1 MRRTWQRGR
10 PPWWPENEPW
20 PPRHRAHEWRAGR
33 VRFFRLFA
41 LTFVAVLSAG
51 IVGTVSLVWAAAAR
65 LGIVAPGATPGSAL
79 FVVGG
84 GLAGAAMTALVL
96 LGTMRRIG
104 RPLGAVMD
112 AAGRVA
118 DGDYGVRVAEQG
130 PRPFRALA
138 RAFNT
143 MTERLENHDR
153 QRRDLM
159 ADLSHELRTPV
170 TVLQGKL
177 EGLLDGVYPRDDD
190 QLAALLEETGVL
202 SRLIDD
208 LRTLSLAE
216 SGALQLQTESTD
228 IADLAR
234 EVADGFAASALAGR
248 VTVAVDAP
256 PELPSAEVD
265 PIRVREVIANL
276 LSNALR
282 HTPAGGSIVVHVGAT
297 AGAAIQV
304 EVRDTGAGM
313 TPDEVARAFDRFH
326 KGPGS
331 RGSGLGLTIAK
342 NLVAAHGGQI
352 HVSSEVGKGTTV
364 SVTLPLRRDDRATA

>member
-1 MRRTWQRGR
+1 
-10 PPWWPENEPW
+10 
-20 PPRHRAHEWRAGR
+20 
-33 VRFFRLFA
+33 VRFFRRFA
-41 LTFVAVLSAG
+41 LTALAVLSIG
-51 IVGTVSLVWAAAAR
+51 IVGTVSLVWAAATR
-65 LGIVAPGATPGSAL
+65 LGILAPGASPGAAV

-84 GLAGAAMTALVL
+84 GLLGAMATALVL
-96 LGTMRRIG
+96 LGAMRRVG
-104 RPLGAVMD
+104 KPLGAVMD

-130 PRPFRALA
+130 PPLFRALA

-177 EGLLDGVYPRDDD
+177 EGLRDGVYPRDDD

-208 LRTLSLAE
+208 LRTLALSE
-216 SGALQLQTESTD
+216 SGALQLQREPTD
-228 IADLAR
+228 VADLAR
-234 EVADGFAASALAGR
+234 DVAGGFAAQARAARAS
-248 VTVAVDAP
+248 VAVDAP
-256 PELPSAEVD
+256 ADLPLADVD
-265 PIRVREVIANL
+265 PIRVRQVIANL
-276 LSNALR
+276 VSNALR
-282 HTPAGGSIVVHVGAT
+282 HAPAGGSVVVRVAAAPT
-297 AGAAIQV
+297 RAIQI

-313 TPDEVARAFDRFH
+313 TPDEVAHAFDRFH

-342 NLVAAHGGQI
+342 NLVAAHGGEI
-352 HVSSEVGKGTTV
+352 HAASEVGKGTTV
-364 SVTLPLRRDDRATA
+364 TVTLPLSRENHGTA

>member
-1 MRRTWQRGR
+1 M
-10 PPWWPENEPW
+10 
-20 PPRHRAHEWRAGR
+20 
-33 VRFFRLFA
+33 
-41 LTFVAVLSAG
+41 FVAVLATG
-51 IVGTVSLVWAAAAR
+51 IVGTVSLVWAAATR
-65 LGIVAPGATPGSAL
+65 LGLAAPGSPPGSAL
-79 FVVGG
+79 FVLGG
-84 GLAGAAMTALVL
+84 GLAGAMLTAMAL
-96 LGTMRRIG
+96 LGTLRTVG

-118 DGDYGVRVAEQG
+118 EGDYGVRVAEQG
-130 PRPFRALA
+130 APPFRALA

-143 MTERLENHDR
+143 MAERLASHDR

-190 QLAALLEETGVL
+190 QLTTLLEETGVL

-208 LRTLSLAE
+208 LRTLALSE
-216 SGALQLQTESTD
+216 SGALLLQREPTD

-234 EVADGFAASALAGR
+234 DVARGFAGSAAAPHAA
-248 VTVAVDAP
+248 VDVDAP
-256 PELPSAEVD
+256 AELPPADVD
-265 PIRVREVIANL
+265 PIRIREVIANL
-276 LSNALR
+276 VSNALR
-282 HTPAGGSIVVHVGAT
+282 YTPAEGSVIVRVSAAS
-297 AGAAIQV
+297 AGAIRI

-313 TPDEVARAFDRFH
+313 TPDELAHAFDRFH

-342 NLVAAHGGQI
+342 HLVAAHGGEIQL
-352 HVSSEVGKGTTV
+352 SSEVGRGTTAT
-364 SVTLPLRRDDRATA
+364 VTLPVASLNGTA

>member
-1 MRRTWQRGR
+1 M
-10 PPWWPENEPW
+10 
-20 PPRHRAHEWRAGR
+20 
-33 VRFFRLFA
+33 RFFRLFA

-96 LGTMRRIG
+96 LGTMRRVG

-297 AGAAIQV
+297 SGAAIQV